1 MDEDI
6 RFGPIARGVYIALT
20 WTTVALGFVA
30 GDAAWARA
38 WLPWHIML
46 LVFLGLGLKP
56 FLKRTGLRRIWL
68 SLMADVQRKR
78 HAPHHAEAARRVE
91 RRRRDEKLRKA
102 RLRNPELPKRW

>member
-1 MDEDI
+1 MEEDFT
-6 RFGPIARGVYIALT
+6 FGPVVQGVYRAMLSTAAIVSFISPAL
-20 WTTVALGFVA
+20 ALWWIG
-30 GDAAWARA
+30 
-38 WLPWHIML
+38 L
-46 LVFLGLGLKP
+46 LLFLGVGLKP